1 MQAQIRLPARGART
15 LVQRRLIT
23 TTPVRFQQAQS
34 SSSSGATSGSSKAAP
49 RKSAVRRLVF
59 WTTLGVLVYYPVS
72 ALVSTHNEKYRDVFV
87 KVPGGEQLA
96 DYADEHGW
104 ENFGPGTI
112 AQMAAKLTSTNKG
125 DIQSKF
131 ESAKRAAEAKA
142 HEAAAMARSSAADAQ
157 KRMHDAADAART
169 KATGAAQEMREKAE
183 KTAAEARVKA
193 EKAAADFKEKTEPAR
208 EAAAERANEV
218 AQATKG
224 VGESIAQNAK
234 GVASAIGQNTNEIS
248 QAVADKIRERTE
260 ASEQKIQAE
269 ADEEKAKDLEKIKDA
284 LAHRFP
290 DTAKPRALRPETV
303 QPQKRS
309 YEGQEKY
316 DDKLPIGFEP
326 PPGFYIPPP
335 PSKPKNEEDKLPLLA
350 PKVKGF
356 VKEEPIIGQLASTI
370 DSLTTTLSSAKG
382 AASAEAAEILAKAQT
397 DLSSLN
403 KRLDEVKKTEQERL
417 QRTVDSKTREFEAE
431 LEARKKE
438 WSAGSDKLKST
449 WEAER
454 QKMIDGWRGVL
465 DVELEAQRENIEA
478 RLKDEVVSQGI
489 ELQRRWLRSIKSQV
503 ETERGGRLAKLDTL
517 TTSLK
522 QLERITLDNSAALD
536 DNVKLHKIWSAL
548 RAVQSKA
555 DHGNVS
561 FDDEVRVLHAL
572 ATPADPDSAGSDDT
586 VMQAALTQLE
596 ASGIPQTGVKSF
608 SDLASWFS
616 TSVAPR
622 IHEASLVPAPEDATV
637 ASHLA
642 SAVLSKLLF
651 RPKAG
656 LVAGSDVGS
665 VLARAEWALGEKD
678 LDAATR
684 EVNSLT
690 GWPRKLADDWLREAR
705 RKLEVQQALD
715 VFATEATL
723 SSLLMV

>member
-1 MQAQIRLPARGART
+1 MHAQIRLPARGTRA
-15 LVQRRLIT
+15 LAQRRFIA
-23 TTPVRFQQAQS
+23 TTPARLQQVSPAAAGAAQ
-34 SSSSGATSGSSKAAP
+34 ATINAAP
-49 RKSAVRRLVF
+49 RKSVLRRLVF
-59 WTTLGVLVYYPVS
+59 WTAFGALVFYPTS
-72 ALVSTHNEKYRDVFV
+72 ALVSTHNEKYRDVFI
-87 KVPGGEQLA
+87 KVPGGEWLA

-104 ENFGPGTI
+104 EAFGPGTI
-112 AQMAAKLTSTNKG
+112 AQMVAQLTSTSTS
-125 DIQSKF
+125 DIQAKL

-142 HEAAAMARSSAADAQ
+142 HEAATIARSSAADAQ
-157 KRMHDAADAART
+157 KRMHDAAEAARV
-169 KATGAAQEMREKAE
+169 KAGELGKQATGAAQDIRE
-183 KTAAEARVKA
+183 KA
-193 EKAAADFKEKTEPAR
+193 EKAAAGAKEKADAAR
-208 EAAAERANEV
+208 EVVAESAKDAA
-218 AQATKG
+218 QTTKG
-224 VGESIAQNAK
+224 VGKAIVKDTKEAAQA
-234 GVASAIGQNTNEIS
+234 A
-248 QAVADKIRERTE
+248 ADKIQETVEGAKQVAQE
-260 ASEQKIQAE
+260 AAST
-269 ADEEKAKDLEKIKDA
+269 
-284 LAHRFP
+284 HRFP

-309 YEGQEKY
+309 YEGQEQY
-316 DDKLPIGFEP
+316 GEKLPIGFEP
-326 PPGFYIPPP
+326 PPGFYVPPP
-335 PSKPKNEEDKLPLLA
+335 PPKPKGEEGKLPLLA
-350 PKVKGF
+350 PKVKDFG
-356 VKEEPIIGQLASTI
+356 VEEPIIGQLASTI
-370 DSLTTTLSSAKG
+370 DSLTTTLAGAKG
-382 AASAEAAEILAKAQT
+382 APSAQAADILVKAQN
-397 DLSSLN
+397 DLSALN
-403 KRLDEVKKTEQERL
+403 ARLDDVKKTEQARL
-417 QRTVDSKTREFEAE
+417 QNTVDAKTREFEAQLASKE
-431 LEARKKE
+431 KE
-438 WSAGSDKLKST
+438 WSADEDKLKSN

-454 QKMIDGWRGVL
+454 QKMISGWRDVL
-465 DVELEAQRENIEA
+465 DAELEAQRHNIET

-555 DHGNVS
+555 DRGNVS
-561 FDDEVRVLHAL
+561 FDDEVRVLTAL
-572 ATPADPDSAGSDDT
+572 STPSDPDTATGDDA
-586 VMQAALTQLE
+586 VMRAALSQLE

-642 SAVLSKLLF
+642 STVLSKILF

-656 LVAGSDVGS
+656 LVSGADVGS
-665 VLARAEWALGEKD
+665 VLARAEWALSEKD

-690 GWPRKLADDWLREAR
+690 GWPRKLAEDWLREAR